1 MNGKEL
7 LACLLLSLT
16 LCGCG
21 ATGDAGPAKL
31 PDTPAPE
38 ADLSDSD
45 PAVEEAPPLDTVT
58 FLPEGL
64 IEELRDRMLSGSDTY
79 EDFEVLCS
87 ERKLSEETVL
97 AMAPELLYSV
107 EAREALYSDYSA
119 VDFDNDGV
127 EDIFVL
133 RRMGQGSMGMLSL
146 SFWQG
151 HPDGSHENKYCM
163 EDYLSSPL
171 FISWDGLSYLLC
183 LQWDHLSKNGI
194 QQESYTGLSVT
205 SFADGQ
211 PQETAWLTF
220 DPTVLW
226 TTGVYDDTGTQTGW
240 AEGAPEDRE
249 ITLSVYTRGVNTD
262 FPLPAH

>member
-16 LCGCG
+16 LCGCT
-21 ATGDAGPAKL
+21 A
-31 PDTPAPE
+31 
-38 ADLSDSD
+38 SDVPQQTAEPTSQT
-45 PAVEEAPPLDTVT
+45 AVLEEHVPLDTVT
-58 FLPEGL
+58 FLPESL
-64 IEELRDRMLSGSDTY
+64 IEELRTRMLSGSDTY
-79 EDFEVLCS
+79 EDFEALCS
-87 ERKLSEETVL
+87 ERKLSEETVS
-97 AMAPELLYSV
+97 AVAPELLYSV
-107 EAREALYSDYSA
+107 EARDALYSDYSA
-119 VDFDNDGV
+119 VDFDSDGV

-133 RRMGQGSMGMLSL
+133 RRMGQGSMGMISL

-171 FISWDGLSYLLC
+171 FISWEGLSYLLC

-240 AEGAPEDRE
+240 AEGAPEDRV